1 MYCQA
6 ASQYFVDTVCLVC
19 LSVRSSLCLSV
30 SQTVTILSPAK
41 TAEPIEM
48 PFGMRTPVGQKHCI
62 RRRPVATGVGPVG

>member
-48 PFGMRTPVGQKHCI
+48 PFGMLSGNDVLHWGPDTHVKGQC
-62 RRRPVATGVGPVG
+62 